1 MDMKHEGN
9 KRGGADRGMPVTRR
23 IVRDLQMQIES
34 GRLSGGMKLPS
45 IRELAEQYQ
54 ISTAVT
60 LAAYRELESRGF
72 VERRAGSGTFVAG
85 KGQNPG
91 NSFFNWGNV
100 LPVLET
106 EEFLKEVAPEVAFF
120 SFPATEYSYS
130 PHYMEWLNSRNSD
143 GEMNPGFGAVNDG
156 QLACLARKGT
166 LLPLDEFLDNSAVL
180 RRECFPET
188 LLRGMSWNGKLYALP
203 VIFRPTLFF
212 FNRRI
217 FREAGIPEPDRNW
230 SWQDLFERTRLLTR
244 QENGRVSR
252 YGLAVLFVLNTYA
265 SFVFQNNGELFDHN
279 GNCVINSDRAYEA
292 LNFFSE
298 LFMLPGCCSH
308 HHFGETRVSLVELLN
323 NDLAAML
330 IGDAVDYFLLRERMP
345 AGDWGMVRL
354 PGRNNHMAGL
364 SIRGI
369 GLTAGGRAG
378 ERFRMLEKFFSSERY
393 PDYCRRLLGFA
404 GYGSAGVELPE
415 PILEI
420 LPETSPSRG
429 SSSPNASNALQ
440 ETIEVV
446 FEHRLPLT
454 RKQCA
459 EFERRINRRL

>member
-1 MDMKHEGN
+1 MNMKHDGN
-9 KRGGADRGMPVTRR
+9 NREDVGREMPVTRR

-45 IRELAEQYQ
+45 IRELAEQYE

-72 VERRAGSGTFVAG
+72 VERRAGSGTFVTG
-85 KGQNPG
+85 KGQNPR
-91 NSFFNWGNV
+91 NSFFNWGNI

-106 EEFLKEVAPEVAFF
+106 ERFLKEVMPGVAFS
-120 SFPATEYSYS
+120 SFPATEYSYC
-130 PHYMEWLNSRNSD
+130 PQYLEWLTSQNGNS
-143 GEMNPGFGAVNDG
+143 GMNPGFGAVNDG
-156 QLACLARKGT
+156 VLACLAQKKC
-166 LLPLDEFLDNSAVL
+166 LLPLDELLEHSEILHRDF
-180 RRECFPET
+180 FPEE
-188 LLRGMSWNGKLYALP
+188 LLRALSWNGKLYALP
-203 VIFRPTLFF
+203 VIFRPTMLF

-217 FREAGIPEPDRNW
+217 FREAGIPEPDGDW
-230 SWQDLFERTRLLTR
+230 TWQDLFTRTELLTR
-244 QENGRVSR
+244 QENGRIIR

-279 GNCVINSDRAYEA
+279 GNCVINSDRTYEA
-292 LNFFSE
+292 LSFFSE

-308 HHFGETRVSLVELLN
+308 HHFGEARVSLVELLN

-330 IGDAVDYFLLRERMP
+330 IGDAVDYFLLSERMP
-345 AGDWGMVRL
+345 VRDWGMVRL
-354 PGRNNHMAGL
+354 PGRYNHAAGL

-369 GLTAGGRAG
+369 GLTAGGRV
-378 ERFRMLEKFFSSERY
+378 EDRFRLLEDFFASGQY
-393 PDYCRRLLGFA
+393 PDYCRRLQGFA
-404 GYGSAGVELPE
+404 GYEPE
-415 PILEI
+415 GGEAPEQILEI
-420 LPETSPSRG
+420 LREASPSRG
-429 SSSPNASNALQ
+429 SSSPHASNALL